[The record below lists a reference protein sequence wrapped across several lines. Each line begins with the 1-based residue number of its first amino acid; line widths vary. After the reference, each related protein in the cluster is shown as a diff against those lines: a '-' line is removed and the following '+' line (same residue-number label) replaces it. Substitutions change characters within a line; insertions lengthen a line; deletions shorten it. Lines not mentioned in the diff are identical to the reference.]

1 MSREADNGPLSEDLS
16 ASRHRDIVLAD
27 VYTVRRDVS
36 GQFGRVVDD
45 EGHAKVVT
53 DGFHDQRGRSLGV
66 EVTGLFS
73 QLHHVDAASKD
84 SGQELLEVIANP
96 DAEIETARTE
106 VKHTAHPRSWGRA
119 ATFDGPVRQNG
130 GMQIPAK
137 AEYAIRALLTLAAS
151 DVSVSA
157 DHLAHEQDL
166 PAKFLGA
173 ILSDLRRGGL
183 VTSQRGPE
191 GGFKLARDPDTIM
204 IADILRVVSG
214 PMAGVRGM
222 RPETLVYEGEAK
234 HLRDVWVAVRG
245 TLREVLEHVTLGQ
258 VLRGDLPPAV
268 TRFTEDPDAWITRV
282 I

>member
-1 MSREADNGPLSEDLS
+1 MSRESDNGPLSEDLS

>member
-1 MSREADNGPLSEDLS
+1 
-16 ASRHRDIVLAD
+16 
-27 VYTVRRDVS
+27 
-36 GQFGRVVDD
+36 
-45 EGHAKVVT
+45 
-53 DGFHDQRGRSLGV
+53 
-66 EVTGLFS
+66 
-73 QLHHVDAASKD
+73 
-84 SGQELLEVIANP
+84 
-96 DAEIETARTE
+96 
-106 VKHTAHPRSWGRA
+106 
-119 ATFDGPVRQNG
+119 
-130 GMQIPAK
+130 MQIPAK

-191 GGFKLARDPDTIM
+191 GGFKLAHDPDQIT

-222 RPETLVYEGEAK
+222 RPETLVYEGEAT

-245 TLREVLEHVTLGQ
+245 ALREVLEHVTLGQ
-258 VLRGDLPPAV
+258 VLRGNLPAAV

>member
-1 MSREADNGPLSEDLS
+1 
-16 ASRHRDIVLAD
+16 
-27 VYTVRRDVS
+27 VRRS
-36 GQFGRVVDD
+36 
-45 EGHAKVVT
+45 
-53 DGFHDQRGRSLGV
+53 SLGV
-66 EVTGLFS
+66 EVERLFS
-73 QLHHVDAASKD
+73 QLDHVDPAAQDGREKVVD
-84 SGQELLEVIANP
+84 VVAN
-96 DAEIETARTE
+96 AHAQIQVARGE
-106 VKHTAHPRSWGRA
+106 VKHVDEPRSWRV
-119 ATFDGPVRQNG
+119 TVTVEGPVGQNG
-130 GMQIPAK
+130 VMQIPAK

-157 DHLAHEQDL
+157 DHLAQAQDL

-191 GGFKLARDPDTIM
+191 GGFKLARDPDTVM

-222 RPETLVYEGEAK
+222 RPETLIYDGEAK